1 MVVSVTQNSHQ
12 HRPVLVQA
20 PVRALDPDGVAVI
33 GSGTVAFAIGVV
45 VCWVF
50 GDVLAATGRGWYLAV
65 SISGTVLGMIG
76 LAIGLSRRHRRIRR
90 GPDELEEPA
99 EDASEQQ
106 LEP

>member
-33 GSGTVAFAIGVV
+33 GSGTAAFAIGVV
-45 VCWVF
+45 VCWMF
-50 GDVLAATGRGWYLAV
+50 QDLLAATGRGWYLAV

-76 LAIGLSRRHRRIRR
+76 LAIGLSRRHHRVRRA
-90 GPDELEEPA
+90 PDELEEAA
-99 EDASEQQ
+99 EEAPGQQ